1 MNSKRIISWFLA
13 VILALTTV
21 LPAYADALQD
31 KQLELRDLQKKIDE
45 QQAALNNVRK
55 QRLTLDNQVKLI
67 DGQIASA
74 KLVLQSLDYQID
86 IIGLEKSKTNKEL
99 VDLEEQAL
107 DQKLVLQQ
115 AIRAAYLAR
124 REGML
129 EILLTSNSIAD
140 VMTRVEYLDRVQQH
154 ISVGIKTL
162 TELKKELATKKAILE
177 DRDKQ
182 LSQARQSKEVE
193 QQSMQIQIDA
203 KSKIVKDLKLS
214 EADYQKKLDEAKAE
228 QQAVEDAIAAIIR
241 GMGKRPISGELKL
254 RWPIPYR
261 TITAGFRDADYQ
273 KQFGLVHNA
282 IDIAAPQGTPIRAPY
297 NGMVTKVVDGG
308 ARGLSYMI
316 ISHDNGLTTVYLHLS
331 GFAVSSGAYVTEGQ
345 TIGYT
350 GGTPGTPGAGWLTT
364 GPHLHL
370 EVWFNGQ
377 PQNPLAYIVD

>member
-1 MNSKRIISWFLA
+1 M
-13 VILALTTV
+13 

-45 QQAALNNVRK
+45 QQAVLGKVRQ

-67 DGQIASA
+67 DQQIASA

-124 REGML
+124 REGVV
-129 EILLTSNSIAD
+129 EILLTSNSMAD
-140 VMTRVEYLDRVQQH
+140 VMTRIEYLDRVQQH

-177 DRDKQ
+177 DKDKQ
-182 LSQARQSKEVE
+182 LSQARQSKDIE

-203 KSKIVKDLKLS
+203 KSKIIKDLRLS
-214 EADYQKKLDEAKAE
+214 EADYQKKLDESRAE
-228 QQAVEDAIAAIIR
+228 EQAIESQISVILR
-241 GMGKRPISGELKL
+241 GITKKPINPGDL
-254 RWPIPYR
+254 RLHWPIPYR
-261 TITAGFRDADYQ
+261 MLSATFHDADYQ
-273 KQFGLVHNA
+273 RQFGMVHNA
-282 IDIAAPQGTPIRAPY
+282 IDIPAPQGTPIQAPY
-297 NGMVTKVVDGG
+297 NGTVTKVQDGG
-308 ARGLSYMI
+308 AKGISYMI
-316 ISHDNGLTTVYLHLS
+316 ISHDNGLSTVYLHLS
-331 GFAVSSGAYVTEGQ
+331 GFAVSAGAYVAEGQ

-350 GGTPGTPGAGWLTT
+350 GGTPGSPGAGWLTT
-364 GPHLHL
+364 GPHLHF

-377 PQNPLAYIVD
+377 AQNPLAYLID